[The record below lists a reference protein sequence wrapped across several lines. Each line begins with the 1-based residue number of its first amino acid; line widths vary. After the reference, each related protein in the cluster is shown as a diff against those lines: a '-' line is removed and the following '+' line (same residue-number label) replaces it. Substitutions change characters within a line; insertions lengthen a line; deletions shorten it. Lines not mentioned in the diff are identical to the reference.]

1 MSCLQENGMAWSVWE
16 PVKHVAME
24 MKEAQVAPGQ
34 LITHYAPY
42 CDTFLVC
49 CKWVLCWV
57 GGGGSEGNDATNRA
71 REDCKHSGVGFCRD
85 AGRLSRA
92 LLEVFVAIGEVG
104 MAKTMYCRGD
114 VMEAM
119 KNIYGKLREAER
131 VEGVKLILLASLGQR
146 KEELALSVM
155 DRMVRATSGK
165 MIKIPPRF
173 EWFWIVCWMK
183 RCGIGCYWGW
193 VEKQKKMREYLF
205 FSANLPRWKS

>member
-1 MSCLQENGMAWSVWE
+1 MAWSVWE

-49 CKWVLCWV
+49 CKWVCCWV
-57 GGGGSEGNDATNRA
+57 GGGGSEGDDAGNRT
-71 REDCKHSGVGFCRD
+71 REDWKHGGAGFWRD
-85 AGRLSRA
+85 VGRLSRA
-92 LLEVFVAIGEVG
+92 LLEVFVAVGEVG
-104 MAKTMYCRGD
+104 MMRTMHCRGD

-165 MIKIPPRF
+165 MIKIPPHF
-173 EWFWIVCWMK
+173 EWFNIVCWKKGGGNGCCGWWAKNTRRK
-183 RCGIGCYWGW
+183 RRVLI
-193 VEKQKKMREYLF
+193 LF
-205 FSANLPRWKS
+205 SGSVTVDIIIIIE